1 MFSYWWLAA
10 GKEVYLWRRR
20 SGGNVR
26 RGGCDV

>member
-1 MFSYWWLAA
+1 MFRYWRLAA
-10 GKEVYLWRRR
+10 GNEFSLWRQW